1 MFNCT
6 TIRFQPRNLFKS
18 FILEKIRRK
27 KSIWVNLRQNW
38 GITRS
43 LYFCQTW
50 KKMILYYLKKV
61 KTIMNERSNA
71 IRIICIISSD
81 ANIRT
86 IYNILIYV
94 NKWVLSPSY
103 TTVFL
108 NHTAKKTQSNR
119 QRRFNTEQKR
129 TNRKRRGFSEW
140 ISEIINI

>member
-1 MFNCT
+1 
-6 TIRFQPRNLFKS
+6 
-18 FILEKIRRK
+18 
-27 KSIWVNLRQNW
+27 
-38 GITRS
+38 
-43 LYFCQTW
+43 
-50 KKMILYYLKKV
+50 
-61 KTIMNERSNA
+61 MNERSNA

-81 ANIRT
+81 ANIRM

-94 NKWVLSPSY
+94 NKLSPSY

>member
-1 MFNCT
+1 
-6 TIRFQPRNLFKS
+6 
-18 FILEKIRRK
+18 
-27 KSIWVNLRQNW
+27 
-38 GITRS
+38 
-43 LYFCQTW
+43 
-50 KKMILYYLKKV
+50 
-61 KTIMNERSNA
+61 MNERSNA